1 MIEHEHDRAG
11 DSKHRRACFTSAS
24 QRNTIVHRQLLDA
37 VLAHREFISPI
48 EEKRRNLTVSMT
60 ESEADIKSL
69 AHAHFRDAF
78 GKPQAQQGRDDPW
91 TFEPRSRSASVRVVL
106 SDSPLAATLYVTDL
120 DPGKP
125 QAVSNA
131 AIRSREDVGRVIA
144 LLQRRLRVVTRPPQE
159 PSALLEGAA

>member
-1 MIEHEHDRAG
+1 
-11 DSKHRRACFTSAS
+11 
-24 QRNTIVHRQLLDA
+24 
-37 VLAHREFISPI
+37 
-48 EEKRRNLTVSMT
+48 MT

-78 GKPQAQQGRDDPW
+78 GKPQAQQGRDDLW
-91 TFEPRSRSASVRVVL
+91 SFEPRSSSASVRVVL

-120 DPGKP
+120 EMGKP

-144 LLQRRLRVVTRPPQE
+144 LLQRRLRVVTSPPQE
-159 PSALLEGAA
+159 VNALLEGAA